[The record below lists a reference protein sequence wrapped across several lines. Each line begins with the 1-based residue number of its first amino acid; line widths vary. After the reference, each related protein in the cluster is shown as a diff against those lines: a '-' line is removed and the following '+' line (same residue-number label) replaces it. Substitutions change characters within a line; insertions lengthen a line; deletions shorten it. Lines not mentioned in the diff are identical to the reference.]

1 MYAVGMLNTSLT
13 SYISNALEKGLP
25 VDVVRRNLI
34 DAGWNKADVE
44 AALRCPQS
52 DSPVP
57 ETLTASAM
65 VGAKISAW
73 RPISIG
79 LAAVALGILAGEASF
94 SLAQKQV
101 AVTDT
106 PEVAVAAKPTA
117 SPMML
122 LSGVGVSSE
131 PVDAIANDLADVPAP
146 IVKPV
151 AKVGI
156 KSLVTAAPTASPS
169 ITSPSAVP
177 SQSAKP
183 SVSPTPS
190 ATPSA
195 KPSPTGIVPIIPP
208 KP

>member
-1 MYAVGMLNTSLT
+1 MLNTSLT
-13 SYISNALEKGLP
+13 SYVSNALEKGLTAG
-25 VDVVRRNLI
+25 VVRRNLI

-44 AALRCPQS
+44 VALRCPQS

-57 ETLTASAM
+57 EALTASAA

-94 SLAQKQV
+94 TLAQKQV

-117 SPMML
+117 SPKML

-131 PVDAIANDLADVPAP
+131 PVDATANDLADIPVP
-146 IVKPV
+146 IVTPV
-151 AKVGI
+151 ARVGT
-156 KSLVTAAPTASPS
+156 KSLVTAAPSASPS
-169 ITSPSAVP
+169 IASPSAVP
-177 SQSAKP
+177 SQFAKP
-183 SVSPTPS
+183 SASPTPS
-190 ATPSA
+190 PTPSA

-208 KP
+208 KI